1 MRWKKEWLVLG
12 LGIVLIVMCIWK
24 FGGTLWLI
32 TGQKVLEK
40 SVSNTVELFLPE
52 YYVEENSE
60 MKVWRSI
67 GACVWPGYYSGNPDE
82 DIPED
87 KYVQAGKDISSEAY
101 IVEDETTNYE
111 SLAQEENLNYE
122 SMLRENSLAKET
134 GAIPAQK
141 GDSVA
146 PGDGTL
152 PGGDGGL
159 SIGEKVCV
167 INREKLNDFDYLCQN
182 FYIIDSST
190 TTDSSVLNAKTLL
203 GKDMTISR
211 EGDAPQI
218 LIYHTHSQEGYADSV
233 PGDPGSSVV
242 AVGEYLAE
250 LLTNQYGFSVLHHT
264 GEYDVDDRDHA
275 YSNAAPALQQILAD
289 YPSIQVVI
297 DLHRDSVREETHL
310 VTEIGGK
317 QTAKIMFFNGLCK
330 PPEGSMWNLQ
340 NPYLEDNLAL
350 SLQLQIAAAEKY
362 PDFTRRIYLKGYRY
376 NMNYCPKSLLV
387 EVGAQ
392 NNSLQEAMNAMEP
405 LADILAEVLQ

>member
-12 LGIVLIVMCIWK
+12 LGIVLIIMCIWK
-24 FGGTLWLI
+24 FGGSLWLI
-32 TGQKVLEK
+32 TGQKALEK
-40 SVSNTVELFLPE
+40 SVSGTVKLFLPE
-52 YYVEENSE
+52 YYGEENSGV
-60 MKVWRSI
+60 KPWRSI
-67 GACVWPGYYSGNPDE
+67 GACVWPGYDSAEIRNE
-82 DIPED
+82 TISEAQ
-87 KYVQAGKDISSEAY
+87 YVQAGKNLSSEAY

-122 SMLRENSLAKET
+122 SMLRENNLAKET
-134 GAIPAQK
+134 AVSLGDTAQ
-141 GDSVA
+141 GEGS
-146 PGDGTL
+146 L
-152 PGGDGGL
+152 PGGNEGL
-159 SIGEKVCV
+159 AVGEKVCV

-190 TTDSSVLNAKTLL
+190 TTDGSVLNAKTLL
-203 GKDMTISR
+203 GKDMTVSR
-211 EGDAPQI
+211 EGDGPQI
-218 LIYHTHSQEGYADSV
+218 LIYHTHSQEGYADST
-233 PGDPGSSVV
+233 PGDSGSSVV

-250 LLTNQYGFSVLHHT
+250 LLTQQYGFSVLHHT

-297 DLHRDSVREETHL
+297 DLHRDSVREETRL
-310 VTEIGGK
+310 VTDINGK
-317 QTAKIMFFNGLCK
+317 QTAKIMFFNGLCR

-392 NNSLQEAMNAMEP
+392 NNTLQEAKNAMEP

>member
-1 MRWKKEWLVLG
+1 MRRKKEWLVFG
-12 LGIVLIVMCIWK
+12 LGITLIVMCIWK

-32 TGQKVLEK
+32 TGQRVLEK
-40 SVSNTVELFLPE
+40 SVSNTVRLFLPE
-52 YYVEENSE
+52 YYVEEDRE
-60 MKVWRSI
+60 VKAWRSI
-67 GACVWPGYYSGNPDE
+67 GACVWPGYYSSEETKDAV
-82 DIPED
+82 D
-87 KYVQAGKDISSEAY
+87 KYVQAGKDITSEVY

-111 SLAQEENLNYE
+111 SLAREENLNYE
-122 SMLRENSLAKET
+122 SMLRENQLAKET
-134 GAIPAQK
+134 AA
-141 GDSVA
+141 SVQDE
-146 PGDGTL
+146 PQVDGSL
-152 PGGDGGL
+152 SGGDGGPF
-159 SIGEKVCV
+159 GGDKVCV

-190 TTDSSVLNAKTLL
+190 TADSSVLNAKTLL
-203 GKDMTISR
+203 GKNMTVSK
-211 EGDAPQI
+211 EVDGPQI

-242 AVGEYLAE
+242 AVGDYLAE

-289 YPSIQVVI
+289 NPGIQVVI

-392 NNSLQEAMNAMEP
+392 NNSLQEAKNAMEP

>member
-1 MRWKKEWLVLG
+1 MRRNKEWLVFG
-12 LGIVLIVMCIWK
+12 LGIILIVMCIWK
-24 FGGTLWLI
+24 FGGSLWLI

-40 SVSNTVELFLPE
+40 SVSNTVRLFLPE

-60 MKVWRSI
+60 VKAWRSI
-67 GACVWPGYYSGNPDE
+67 GACVWPGYYSTEETNGTVYG
-82 DIPED
+82 D
-87 KYVQAGKDISSEAY
+87 KYVQAGKDITSEAY

-111 SLAQEENLNYE
+111 SLAREENLNYE
-122 SMLRENSLAKET
+122 SMLRENHLAKET
-134 GAIPAQK
+134 AV
-141 GDSVA
+141 SVQDE
-146 PGDGTL
+146 PQVNGSL
-152 PGGDGGL
+152 SGGDGGPF
-159 SIGEKVCV
+159 GGDKVCV

-190 TTDSSVLNAKTLL
+190 TADSSVLNAKTLL
-203 GKDMTISR
+203 GKDMTVSR
-211 EGDAPQI
+211 EGEEPQI

-242 AVGEYLAE
+242 AVGDYLAE

-289 YPSIQVVI
+289 NPGIQVVI

-392 NNSLQEAMNAMEP
+392 NNSLQEAKNAMEP